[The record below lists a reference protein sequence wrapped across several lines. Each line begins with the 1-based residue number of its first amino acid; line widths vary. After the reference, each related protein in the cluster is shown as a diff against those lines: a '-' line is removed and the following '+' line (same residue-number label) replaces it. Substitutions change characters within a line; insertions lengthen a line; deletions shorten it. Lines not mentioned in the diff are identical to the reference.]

1 MCRDIRVHDNDALL
15 FAQKLAKEKGA
26 KLVVNYI
33 IWNYVWEGATR
44 RFYDWVIPSLKE
56 VEKELREYN
65 IPFVITFEERR
76 LFEDRT
82 SAIPSHIGAVVIDQ
96 LPLHFMSRWK
106 KVFIDNHATIPLYE
120 VDAHN
125 CIPVWV
131 TSNKQEFAAHT
142 IRRKIHALLPEY
154 MERPFEKLLNHSEN
168 FDTLLSFPGIA
179 WEEVSKNIVCDET
192 ISGTGAFVPGER
204 KAQEM
209 MTIFFNERLHSYE
222 VDRNTIHIDGQSNL
236 SPYLA
241 HGNISR
247 RRIVSELC
255 KMKNISVAQAFS
267 AVANGSNGS
276 MGSIASF
283 IEECVV
289 RAEIAENYCFY
300 NKQYDSYEGFPDWA
314 KETLTKAK
322 TDKRIYVYTFEEFR
336 NAQTHDEIWNAAQ
349 MQMVKTGKMHG
360 YMRMYW
366 AKKILEWSKSPE
378 EAMSIAV
385 RLNDLYE
392 LDGRDPNG
400 YVGCAW
406 SIGGVHDRPWFKRP
420 IFGAV
425 RYMAESGVAK
435 QGKIKVYIEKYLGAQ
450 QKLL

>member
-1 MCRDIRVHDNDALL
+1 
-15 FAQKLAKEKGA
+15 
-26 KLVVNYI
+26 
-33 IWNYVWEGATR
+33 
-44 RFYDWVIPSLKE
+44 
-56 VEKELREYN
+56 
-65 IPFVITFEERR
+65 
-76 LFEDRT
+76 
-82 SAIPSHIGAVVIDQ
+82 
-96 LPLHFMSRWK
+96 
-106 KVFIDNHATIPLYE
+106 
-120 VDAHN
+120 
-125 CIPVWV
+125 
-131 TSNKQEFAAHT
+131 
-142 IRRKIHALLPEY
+142 
-154 MERPFEKLLNHSEN
+154 
-168 FDTLLSFPGIA
+168 
-179 WEEVSKNIVCDET
+179 
-192 ISGTGAFVPGER
+192 
-204 KAQEM
+204 
-209 MTIFFNERLHSYE
+209 
-222 VDRNTIHIDGQSNL
+222 
-236 SPYLA
+236 
-241 HGNISR
+241 
-247 RRIVSELC
+247 
-255 KMKNISVAQAFS
+255 
-267 AVANGSNGS
+267 

-378 EAMSIAV
+378 EAMSVAV